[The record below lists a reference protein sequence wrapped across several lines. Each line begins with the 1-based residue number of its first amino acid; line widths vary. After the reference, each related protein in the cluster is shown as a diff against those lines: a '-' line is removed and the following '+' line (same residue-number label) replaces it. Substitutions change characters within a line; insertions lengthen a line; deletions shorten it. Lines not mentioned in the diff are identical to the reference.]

1 MDIFYGLNKHAQEV
15 MRSTAEPGNDWLSNA
30 CWEWHRENEVK
41 LMEALSAD
49 DQRPIGTPILARYNS
64 PFTPWFM
71 RRNEVMVRIEW
82 REAVEP
88 DSVE

>member
-1 MDIFYGLNKHAQEV
+1 MAVHRYSGRWTEENYRKHEA
-15 MRSTAEPGNDWLSNA
+15 M
-30 CWEWHRENEVK
+30 

-49 DQRPIGTPILARYNS
+49 DRRPIETPILARYNS

-71 RRNEVMVRIEW
+71 RRNEIMVEIEW
-82 REAVEP
+82 ADGGEP